1 MNREKGV
8 HIWAPFLILN
18 IAGVKYLVYFKHFWE
33 PGSPQFGEA
42 LTEIKSDGKQKLCS
56 WFISLIAFGLRK
68 SNTAQLLNFYVNFC
82 QAGGSKC
89 RLHS

>member
-56 WFISLIAFGLRK
+56 WFISLIAVGLQK
-68 SNTAQLLNFYVNFC
+68 SHTAQLLNCNVNFC
-82 QAGGSKC
+82 LTGGSKC
-89 RLHS
+89 RLPS

>member
-56 WFISLIAFGLRK
+56 WFISLIAVGLRK
-68 SNTAQLLNFYVNFC
+68 SHTAQLLNFNVNFC
-82 QAGGSKC
+82 
-89 RLHS
+89 

>member
-33 PGSPQFGEA
+33 PSSPQFDDA
-42 LTEIKSDGKQKLCS
+42 LTEIKSDGKQNLCS
-56 WFISLIAFGLRK
+56 WFISLRAVGLRK
-68 SNTAQLLNFYVNFC
+68 SNTAQLPNFYVNFF